1 MFRQYNAHMLPSWP
15 SANNSSRASQ
25 LEFRDDN
32 SRNRYPVRHRR
43 QGRSKRQADV
53 GSTFKAC
60 FPNARDQRELYN
72 SYTASRRCHLFHVC
86 STAQSDP
93 TCCSKFI
100 SHGTSHVGI
109 AIRHSTPAVQ
119 IPRGQTLPPL
129 FMTAGP
135 HLHLTETYA
144 KYLQSIPHSL
154 TQELKL
160 CRQ

>member
-1 MFRQYNAHMLPSWP
+1 MLPSWP
-15 SANNSSRASQ
+15 SSNNSSRASQ

-32 SRNRYPVRHRR
+32 SCNRYPARHRR

-53 GSTFKAC
+53 GSTFKAR

-72 SYTASRRCHLFHVC
+72 SYTASRRCHLSHVC
-86 STAQSDP
+86 STAQSGP
-93 TCCSKFI
+93 RCCSKFI
-100 SHGTSHVGI
+100 SHGASHVGI
-109 AIRHSTPAVQ
+109 AIRHSTCFSSPCPAIQ
-119 IPRGQTLPPL
+119 IPRGQTLPPV

-154 TQELKL
+154 TQEPKL